1 MHFKMVT
8 NSTENQFVKVLN
20 QAGQICYKLI
30 CNSKQFI
37 LFVNQCCQ
45 HISVY
50 SYDFVKDKGKNV
62 YCKNFDI
69 QVISLT
75 HTCDVM
81 ISHCSGCR
89 DFCCSVIW
97 SASPSGL
104 WSKLRL
110 YQQIPTYLSN
120 EIGNG
125 KPRAMGKS
133 HNDLTDHLLL
143 IYWNHQRKEE
153 RKETHHARMILIKR
167 IQQIYWAHLLILP
180 YSTNPFNLSTQYT
193 FSKFQPQ
200 AKMSFS
206 FYYWNVAIYITDGTD
221 LIFHSFEKL

>member
-1 MHFKMVT
+1 M
-8 NSTENQFVKVLN
+8 
-20 QAGQICYKLI
+20 
-30 CNSKQFI
+30 
-37 LFVNQCCQ
+37 
-45 HISVY
+45 
-50 SYDFVKDKGKNV
+50 
-62 YCKNFDI
+62 

-75 HTCDVM
+75 HTCAVM
-81 ISHCSGCR
+81 ISHCSVCR

-104 WSKLRL
+104 WSKPRL

-120 EIGNG
+120 EICNG

-143 IYWNHQRKEE
+143 IYWNHQQKEE
-153 RKETHHARMILIKR
+153 RKGTHHTRMILIKR

-180 YSTNPFNLSTQYT
+180 YSTNPFNLGTQYT
-193 FSKFQPQ
+193 FIKFQPQ

-206 FYYWNVAIYITDGTD
+206 FCHWNVAIYTTDGTD